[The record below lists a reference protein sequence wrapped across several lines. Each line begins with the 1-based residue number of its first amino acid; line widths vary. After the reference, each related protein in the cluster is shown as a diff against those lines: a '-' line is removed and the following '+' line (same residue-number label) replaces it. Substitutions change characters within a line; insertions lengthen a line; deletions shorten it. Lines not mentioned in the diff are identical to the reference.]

1 MRDDLSLSVVRHPLR
16 RDLVDRL
23 SAQFVPGISLR
34 DLRDQYASPT
44 IPVLIH
50 LNGILVPEEKWSTTY
65 PLPGDFIL
73 FSAALHGD
81 DGKMVFRI
89 VLMIAIAAF
98 AAWAGPALAAG
109 MGLSGGMLTAMG
121 AVFAGAITVVGGML
135 VNALLPPPAATA
147 PPAPD
152 TALDSPSYSWAP
164 GNTSQ
169 QGVPVARWY
178 GKHRIYGNIIGS
190 YLENVGKDQY
200 INSLISLGLGPIDSL
215 GNFKIN
221 DEPYQAFNDVTIEAR
236 YGHLNQTAVSNFKK
250 LKIEY
255 PGSVEVSWGNQHIH
269 TTQGDDFDMLEIDMT
284 LPQGLWS
291 TGEGGIAQHEVSFTI
306 EVRKVGT
313 PDWIPVILTGP
324 PTFSSYVE
332 ARFGDGH
339 TAPRWSKGKM
349 VDLTVDLLPLPSII
363 PRATDPFVVTK
374 WWDYQ
379 AGSSTYTD
387 HVEGES
393 AGGEWSWHWCG
404 PVPEEYRDNDDAADH
419 IESVVQA
426 PPEQQ
431 NHVITVQAASHS
443 PLRYTYTYK
452 LPSDADKGQYEIR
465 ITRQNQNMN
474 DAKYGDRLYYAG
486 CREVWR
492 ERYVYPRQVLVSVR
506 AKATDQLS
514 GSFRFS
520 CVGKMALVRVWD
532 GVTGSGGVNIKTSG
546 LSTTVTTVSGNFPA
560 LMAVGA
566 EIIAN
571 GQQRWVVSIQG
582 PTQVTVDRPVNWSN
596 GGAGYSFT
604 WRAFTIAYSNNPA
617 WVAYDIFTQPV
628 LAGDGSPGDPFRV
641 VRFDGFNPSRIDL
654 PKFKEWADYCDEL
667 VPDGEGGTEKRIQFN
682 GGYDFD
688 TSMWEAAFKVAAIG
702 RAVPIWNGVHLT
714 LAIDKPAD
722 PVTLFTVGNIE
733 ESRFKENFLPM
744 EERATLIEVDYANM
758 ENNYDRDK
766 LTVFRP
772 DALTTA
778 YRASMDLFGVTKES
792 QVWRAA
798 MYRLNCN
805 KYLIRTVEID
815 VDIEAI
821 NCQLGDVVYIQHDVP
836 RWGAA
841 GDRIVSATA
850 NTVVI
855 DQAVTLE
862 GGLSYKLL
870 IRLAEDVVHER
881 EVVSVDPEPGDPEN
895 ITRLVVNPPFDLS
908 ADFSVQTVY
917 NVGATVRY
925 AGKIF
930 ECIQQTS
937 VPSPLPTDISY
948 WVVTQ
953 LCPLPQKYDI
963 YAFGQVSNTAKLFRI
978 TDISLTQDQKATLTM
993 IEYRP
998 EVYES
1003 ELAVPSLN
1011 DRTQKK
1017 LKKLEPTNV
1026 VLAPITTTGP
1036 RGDVI
1041 WGIGITFTESTSPQ
1055 YVRSH
1060 VWYALKTGVKKPDL
1074 EWLYAG
1080 ATTGESFEILGVE
1093 ENKKYYVVLLPENI
1107 TGDKLR
1113 ISNATIHKI
1122 VISPHWTGDVRHPFI
1137 DGFANVHTSGS
1148 STAATTTNDA
1158 FIAVSIGTT
1167 LIANKLARLVIAKA
1181 DNNTVTVN
1189 EAVNWDNNGTGYS
1202 FEYNPLMS
1210 DYLKYL
1216 STVSAQNR
1224 LELDQMADDGYII
1237 PAEKARAEQLWE
1249 SIIYRGNPTTGVLT
1263 LEANN
1268 VGVDTT
1274 AFAAAYA
1281 ALDDYLNEDLALFDD
1296 MLTATFLPTGDEL
1309 TPPLAGLGR
1318 RKAWNKR
1325 WNDYYN
1331 AKDDLKKA
1339 ITDAL
1344 QELASEAFAKAAN
1357 SERAADGR
1365 VKSYFQATAPTLA
1378 QFPNMGYGDFWFDT
1392 DDSNAIYVNTAAEGQ
1407 NPVWVLRPD
1416 SPLGNAILDVATA
1429 QATADGKVV
1438 TFFST
1443 STPTAKAVGDLWYNS
1458 NDKLLKRWSGSSW
1471 VLVSNAFDNT
1481 NQLTD
1486 GAGLGTKAVWSNITG
1501 TGKPADGATKN
1512 ILWSQASTSPPSN
1525 PTTGDQW
1532 YQTDTKLLKRW
1543 TGSAWETWANAYDNT
1558 NQLVDG
1564 AKLGENAIWSSVTGT
1579 GKPANGAD
1587 VTKDQLAGSGVNVCH
1602 PRYSTFEEPT
1612 LPPLGKASTC
1622 TPVLDTTKGYFG
1634 SQCLR
1639 LDATG
1644 SNAYCHLGKNS
1655 TDWNVKITP
1664 NKKWLFSAY
1673 VMGSVA
1679 NTNIQFL
1686 VGYPSGDPPT
1696 TTWLSSGHTLA
1707 SAGVWYRV
1715 TKLFDMTSLDVTKV
1729 VMRVDNDEGAG
1740 TSVWFDGIMFEEAI
1754 GNQTTPS
1761 AYSPP
1766 AGFVGG
1772 STAQLVDSANLGKTA
1787 EWNQVSGKIVDLS
1800 DATLVTGNLAA
1811 NRIASSTLNA
1821 QLVLAGSIHTATSGA
1836 RFVIDSSSIRGYDS
1850 NNVIQCEITSADG
1863 KFKAGNGSVVLDRAG
1878 LSFIGESGVAQPTP
1892 LFGTIIDSYWVN
1904 TLMTWKDTVNSRIVT
1919 QLDSRSTYHAGYGV
1933 LTNIYTLANATY
1945 DAMINLYAQ
1954 SGSNTASLLVDGK
1967 NKAVWVAPI
1976 LGINMGATTPTRNLD
1991 VTGNWGGNVVKS
2003 TRTTTGTNTINTKA
2017 LVYRLVSSGSGVTGT
2032 FNLSGVFPKISSLFV
2047 DGTFFVVCVQVT
2059 GGATSVVLEIDN
2071 VQERV
2076 STSNENLLCV
2086 YADGGWRFIGV

>member
-1 MRDDLSLSVVRHPLR
+1 MMLRMQDNLNFAVIEHPLR

-34 DLRDQYASPT
+34 DLRDQYAPPT

-50 LNGILVPEEKWSTTY
+50 LNGILVPEEKWSITY

-81 DGKMVFRI
+81 DGKMIFRI

-98 AAWAGPALAAG
+98 AAWAGPALAGAMFGAG
-109 MGLSGGMLTAMG
+109 TTMASVMG
-121 AVFAGAITVVGGML
+121 AVFAGVITVVGGLL

-221 DEPYQAFNDVTIEAR
+221 DEPYQNFNDVTIEAR
-236 YGHLNQTAVSNFKK
+236 YGHLNQTATSNFKK

-269 TTQGDDFDMLEIDMT
+269 TTQGDDFDMLEVDMT
-284 LPQGLWS
+284 LPQGLWA

-313 PDWIPVILTGP
+313 VDWIPIILSGP
-324 PTFSSYVE
+324 PTLTSYIEVK
-332 ARFGDGH
+332 FGDGY
-339 TAPRWSKGKM
+339 TAPRWSKGKL
-349 VDLTVDLLPLPSII
+349 VDLSVDLSPLPSII
-363 PRATDPFVVTK
+363 PRPADPFVVTK
-374 WWDYQ
+374 WWDLE

-393 AGGEWSWHWCG
+393 AGGEWTWHWCG

-426 PPEQQ
+426 PPEHQS
-431 NHVITVQAASHS
+431 HVITIRAASHN
-443 PLRYTYTYK
+443 PLRYTYVYK

-492 ERYVYPRQVLVSVR
+492 ERYTYPRQVLVSVR

-514 GSFRFS
+514 GSLRFS

-532 GVTGSGGVNIKTSG
+532 GVIGAGGVNIKTSG

-682 GGYDFD
+682 GGFDFD

-841 GDRIVSATA
+841 GSRIVSATE
-850 NTVVI
+850 NTVTL
-855 DQAVTLE
+855 DQKVVLE
-862 GGLSYKLL
+862 AGLSYKLL

-881 EVVSVDPEPGDPEN
+881 EVLSLDYGSEDIGALNFGDESVLLGEDEVTLAGDSS
-895 ITRLVVNPPFDLS
+895 TLVINPPFDLS
-908 ADFSVQTVY
+908 ADFSAQTAY

-948 WVVTQ
+948 WAVTQ
-953 LCPLPQKYDI
+953 ACPLPQQYDI

-1148 STAATTTNDA
+1148 SITVTTTNDA
-1158 FIAVSIGTT
+1158 FEAVSIGTT

-1189 EAVNWDNNGTGYS
+1189 EAVNWDNNGTGYP

-1224 LELDQMADDGYII
+1224 LELDQMADDGYIS
-1237 PAEKARAEQLWE
+1237 PSDKLRVKQLWE
-1249 SIIYRGNPTTGVLT
+1249 EIVYRGNPVDGVLT
-1263 LEANN
+1263 LEANE
-1268 VGVDTT
+1268 VGADTT

-1281 ALDDYLNEDLALFDD
+1281 LLDDYLNNDLELFVD
-1296 MLTATFLPTGDEL
+1296 MTVSTFLLTGDEL
-1309 TPPLAGLGR
+1309 TPPIPGLGR
-1318 RKAWNKR
+1318 RNAWDKR

-1331 AKDDLKKA
+1331 AKDDLKKE
-1339 ITDAL
+1339 ITKILHEVASGLRLSVEASGGDAWITVVEKAQANQL
-1344 QELASEAFAKAAN
+1344 QSTYTGQHTKLA
-1357 SERAADGR
+1357 
-1365 VKSYFQATAPTLA
+1365 
-1378 QFPNMGYGDFWFDT
+1378 
-1392 DDSNAIYVNTAAEGQ
+1392 
-1407 NPVWVLRPD
+1407 
-1416 SPLGNAILDVATA
+1416 A
-1429 QATADGKVV
+1429 QATAFGLLSSSEYIAYDTAYDGLIEYIGPTKINLFADMSVATWLLPGDELGYVAEPEVSLGRRNLWDYKWKHYDETKHAFKNVV
-1438 TFFST
+1438 EALAAST
-1443 STPTAKAVGDLWYNS
+1443 ATVNASGQITSLSGVSTT
-1458 NDKLLKRWSGSSW
+1458 
-1471 VLVSNAFDNT
+1471 VSNA
-1481 NQLTD
+1481 
-1486 GAGLGTKAVWSNITG
+1486 
-1501 TGKPADGATKN
+1501 
-1512 ILWSQASTSPPSN
+1512 
-1525 PTTGDQW
+1525 
-1532 YQTDTKLLKRW
+1532 
-1543 TGSAWETWANAYDNT
+1543 
-1558 NQLVDG
+1558 
-1564 AKLGENAIWSSVTGT
+1564 
-1579 GKPANGAD
+1579 
-1587 VTKDQLAGSGVNVCH
+1587 
-1602 PRYSTFEEPT
+1602 
-1612 LPPLGKASTC
+1612 
-1622 TPVLDTTKGYFG
+1622 
-1634 SQCLR
+1634 
-1639 LDATG
+1639 
-1644 SNAYCHLGKNS
+1644 
-1655 TDWNVKITP
+1655 KITVESGKLVGIGTP
-1664 NKKWLFSAY
+1664 
-1673 VMGSVA
+1673 
-1679 NTNIQFL
+1679 NIQ
-1686 VGYPSGDPPT
+1686 
-1696 TTWLSSGHTLA
+1696 
-1707 SAGVWYRV
+1707 
-1715 TKLFDMTSLDVTKV
+1715 
-1729 VMRVDNDEGAG
+1729 VDNAL
-1740 TSVWFDGIMFEEAI
+1740 
-1754 GNQTTPS
+1754 Q
-1761 AYSPP
+1761 
-1766 AGFVGG
+1766 
-1772 STAQLVDSANLGKTA
+1772 
-1787 EWNQVSGKIVDLS
+1787 EWIDVQNVEIDLS
-1800 DATLVTGNLAA
+1800 DPVTVIGNLAA
-1811 NRIASSTLNA
+1811 GRIAA
-1821 QLVLAGSIHTATSGA
+1821 GIMAAEIVLAGSIHTAVTGP
-1836 RFVIDSSSIRGYDS
+1836 RFVIDSDSIRGYSDDTTVEVSIDS
-1850 NNVIQCEITSADG
+1850 ETGRLLAGGGVVRLGSRGAMIDPTGSGIWGRAKEYGLTFGYDYPEKLKGTSTTSTNASGATKSMTTQAGLGYAATDMIFVQSRGVPTIWMRGQVTSYAGTTIQFNVLARGTDTFTSRNDWDIEIDAADG
-1863 KFKAGNGSVVLDRAG
+1863 SIWYEANGSAA
-1878 LSFIGESGVAQPTP
+1878 SGI
-1892 LFGTIIDSYWVN
+1892 LHLENCSSRRNHNWVN
-1904 TLMTWKDTVNSRIVT
+1904 VESNGPCIGSRGVKLAFDYKDGGSASGYIQISSTGPAATPTAEVSCPLSVNTGSAPPDGIALNVEGFWRGNEVAVATNSSGTVNS
-1919 QLDSRSTYHAGYGV
+1919 AGRGRYYNLQVNGSSKDV
-1933 LTNIYTLANATY
+1933 IFNLNPVPTLAGIDFYVKLTINHSGYTDCNASIR
-1945 DAMINLYAQ
+1945 IN
-1954 SGSNTASLLVDGK
+1954 G
-1967 NKAVWVAPI
+1967 API
-1976 LGINMGATTPTRNLD
+1976 GIEDKTTNNRYLISYWDGDWRVTLLAGTGA
-1991 VTGNWGGNVVKS
+1991 
-2003 TRTTTGTNTINTKA
+2003 
-2017 LVYRLVSSGSGVTGT
+2017 
-2032 FNLSGVFPKISSLFV
+2032 
-2047 DGTFFVVCVQVT
+2047 
-2059 GGATSVVLEIDN
+2059 
-2071 VQERV
+2071 
-2076 STSNENLLCV
+2076 
-2086 YADGGWRFIGV
+2086 